1 MLAQDQATSVVW
13 GMPGAVVE
21 AGVADRVLPIQQVAA
36 EIMRTVGCAAPS
48 SQSTM
53 RVDGRVGTA
62 TNPVSGPGEVAA

>member
-1 MLAQDQATSVVW
+1 
-13 GMPGAVVE
+13 MPGAVVE

-48 SQSTM
+48 SPSSQSTM